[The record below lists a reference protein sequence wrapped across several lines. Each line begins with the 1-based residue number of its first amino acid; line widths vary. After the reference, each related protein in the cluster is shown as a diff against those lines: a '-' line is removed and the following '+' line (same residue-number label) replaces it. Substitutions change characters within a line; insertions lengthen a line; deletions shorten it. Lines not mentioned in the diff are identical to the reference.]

1 MRTNQVRVVTSFKTF
16 FAARLYYLMIT
27 LFITLLCVVQKVF
40 LLLYYL
46 VVVGVTFIQ
55 LPHQKPSLVTYHN
68 KGPFKTT
75 ASIKIFKYAVLFIYV
90 YYCMIQ

>member
-1 MRTNQVRVVTSFKTF
+1 MRTNQVRVVMSFKTF

-55 LPHQKPSLVTYHN
+55 LPHQKPSLVN
-68 KGPFKTT
+68 VP
-75 ASIKIFKYAVLFIYV
+75 
-90 YYCMIQ
+90 